1 MRTYLPTLGL
11 LVFLVA
17 GLGCEN
23 KALDPAWNITGP
35 RIIALQAD
43 KQVFSPGDTVTFSV
57 LLAGVSATERARISV
72 LWRLGNEIREL
83 AADRVAR
90 YEIPDENAA
99 ADVDIFGTAAWSA
112 YRTAGQVVVELQ
124 ATVRMDDGTTLP
136 ARKSLL
142 LAKRSVVLQYEAPR
156 IDRILVAVPGHSG
169 LSLPAGETVRL
180 PAGSSDTIAIE
191 ATLADNTTPYGY
203 RWYIENTLSD
213 GDAEIL
219 SGGVDRTMKMKMPQL
234 GATIVYLVVDDRSE
248 GSMSKVFNGGIDA
261 VSFFVSYGT
270 EEVDDAD
277 TLSSDETDHDQLL
290 PD

>member
-1 MRTYLPTLGL
+1 
-11 LVFLVA
+11 
-17 GLGCEN
+17 
-23 KALDPAWNITGP
+23 
-35 RIIALQAD
+35 
-43 KQVFSPGDTVTFSV
+43 
-57 LLAGVSATERARISV
+57 
-72 LWRLGNEIREL
+72 
-83 AADRVAR
+83 
-90 YEIPDENAA
+90 
-99 ADVDIFGTAAWSA
+99 
-112 YRTAGQVVVELQ
+112 
-124 ATVRMDDGTTLP
+124 
-136 ARKSLL
+136 
-142 LAKRSVVLQYEAPR
+142 
-156 IDRILVAVPGHSG
+156 
-169 LSLPAGETVRL
+169 LPAGETVRL